1 MTQPPSSPPL
11 SPSTGAGLPPNL
23 QGALWL
29 LAASLCLTGMTT
41 LAKQLGSELPSIQVI
56 FFRALM
62 GFCMAM
68 PFLLRAGSG
77 GLRTGRPVLMGVR
90 AIVGSMT
97 MMCGLYAVIY
107 IPLADAITITFS
119 RTLFVA
125 ILAVLIL
132 REVMGPRRIIVTLVG
147 FVGVLIMV
155 RPTGA
160 IEPAALIAVA
170 GAFFGG
176 LTIILIKILSRTE
189 NTAIQVAYA
198 AIAGLIVTGIPTYM
212 QWVTPTWTQLGMLIL
227 MGIVSV
233 TGQTCFIKGY
243 AVGEATAI
251 APIDYTRLIFAGFAG
266 FLFFGDV
273 PDAITIGGAV
283 IIVTASLYLT
293 YREARVAKATT

>member
-1 MTQPPSSPPL
+1 MSEAKGL
-11 SPSTGAGLPPNL
+11 AALPPNL

-41 LAKQLGSELPSIQVI
+41 LAKLLGSELPSIQVI

-77 GLRTGRPVLMGVR
+77 GLKTGRPWLMGTR
-90 AIVGSMT
+90 AIVGSFT
-97 MMCGLYAVIY
+97 MMFGLYAVIH

-132 REVMGPRRIIVTLVG
+132 REVMGPRRIAVTLIG

-170 GAFFGG
+170 GAFCGG

-189 NTAIQVAYA
+189 STAIQVAYA

-212 QWVTPTWTQLGMLIL
+212 QWVTPTWTQLGLLIL
-227 MGIVSV
+227 MGVVSV

-251 APIDYTRLIFAGFAG
+251 APIDYTRLIFAGIAG
-266 FLFFGDV
+266 FIFFGDM
-273 PDAITIGGAV
+273 PDEITIGGAI
-283 IIVTASLYLT
+283 IIVGASLYLT
-293 YREARVAKATT
+293 YREARVAKSS